1 MRRAPYLVS
10 VLFLGATISIAA
22 APEAPSL
29 EKRVIEHKLSN
40 GITLLVLERK
50 FSPTVSIRMIFP
62 TGSVDEVS
70 GKTGLA
76 HMFEHMLFKGTKT
89 VGTRNYAQESILLK
103 EIDALYRQMDSE
115 KAKRHQAD
123 PQKISGLL
131 ERIRPLEQK
140 AGAFIMENE
149 LWNIYEREGGSNLN
163 ASTSRDYTQYR
174 VDLPSN
180 KISLWAQLDSDRL
193 RNPVFRQ
200 FYSEREVVK
209 EERRMRVDNDPDG
222 RLFEQFLATAYMSH
236 PYRNPTIGWESDID
250 RLHVSDLEDFYKRYY
265 TPERLVI
272 AVVGDIKASEVIE
285 MAERSFGAWKT
296 PAGETS
302 NITEDTLQTGERRVV
317 IKDESQPKLVV
328 GYPLPA
334 YPNRDHFVAEALVN
348 LLTSGTTSRLY
359 KALVEKRQVATSIE
373 AYKDYPG
380 NRFNPLF
387 IISAVPRRPTSNE
400 KLLAA
405 IQEELAELQKKP
417 LETWE
422 LEKIRAS
429 TEMEMLSL
437 LQSNGG
443 MADTLAYSQAIFGSW
458 KYLVDYQK
466 QMASITAQD
475 IQRLAKDALQ
485 VNKRTV
491 GFLEPKK

>member
-1 MRRAPYLVS
+1 MKRAIVAAL
-10 VLFLGATISIAA
+10 LFSLCLPVYAVDPTL
-22 APEAPSL
+22 SL
-29 EKRVIEHKLSN
+29 EKRVVEHRLSN
-40 GITLLVLERK
+40 GITLLILERR
-50 FSPTVSIRMIFP
+50 FSPTVSIRMMFP

-89 VGTRNYAQESILLK
+89 LGTKDYAQETELLK
-103 EIDALYRQMDSE
+103 EVDQLYRALDAE
-115 KAKRHQAD
+115 KAKRHNASQTT
-123 PQKISGLL
+123 ISKLL

-140 AGAFIMENE
+140 AAALVVENE

-174 VDLPSN
+174 VDLPAN
-180 KISLWAQLDSDRL
+180 KVALWAQLDADRL
-193 RNPVFRQ
+193 KNPVFRQ

-209 EERRMRVDNDPDG
+209 EERRMRVDTDPDG

-250 RLHVSDLEDFYKRYY
+250 RLHVSDLEDFYRRFY
-265 TPERLVI
+265 TPEKLVI
-272 AVVGDIKASEVIE
+272 ALVGDIKTSDVIE
-285 MAERSFGAWKT
+285 LVERHFGSWT
-296 PAGETS
+296 PGPGQGPT
-302 NITEDTLQTGERRVV
+302 ITEEVPQAGERRVIV
-317 IKDESQPKLVV
+317 RDPSQPKLVV
-328 GYPLPA
+328 GYPLPS
-334 YPNRDHFVAEALVN
+334 YPSRDHFIAEALVN

-359 KALVEKRQVATSIE
+359 KALVEKRQLATAID
-373 AYKDYPG
+373 AFKDYPG

-387 IISAVPRRPTSNE
+387 IISAVPRSPTTNA
-400 KLLAA
+400 KLLDA
-405 IQEELAELQKKP
+405 IQEEIALLQKKP

-443 MADTLAYSQAIFGSW
+443 MADSLVYSQAIFGDW
-458 KYLVDYQK
+458 RYLSTYPK
-466 QMASITAQD
+466 EMANVSAED
-475 IQRLAKDALQ
+475 IHRLAREFLQ
-485 VNKRTV
+485 PDKRTV
-491 GFLEPKK
+491 GLLEPQK